1 MKKLFPAL
9 LAIMVFA
16 AASLNALASG
26 NSKSAGENT
35 EIDVIGKYVEGNAAT
50 LISVDISWDDMSF
63 TYNDGERT
71 WDPDKHEYITSDGSW
86 TNEKKTISVRNH
98 SNTAVR
104 AEFSF
109 TGSLDGIG
117 GSFGSKTL
125 KLETAVGKAVE
136 AAPAASTDFT
146 VSGGK
151 ISADAKLGTIT
162 VNISADTSV
171 DAEPEQNASDIVLQS
186 DGITTYN
193 QLTEALKSGGDITL
207 GSDIAISDAIAI
219 NGSATIDLNKHTLTG
234 NGNTMFTVNSGS
246 SFTLTNG
253 NIEPNGGQCVAANGA
268 KKVKFSGCKA
278 NIDSGLLCSGI
289 DSKIVLET
297 CEIRGGGT
305 LVELSSASK
314 LEFLKR
320 NIFIGKVSQESGCDI
335 KYSNAN
341 GSILGF
347 NPADYEGGGL
357 DIETEK
363 NADGTWTVGTT

>member
-9 LAIMVFA
+9 LAIMVLA
-16 AASLNALASG
+16 AASLTAFASG
-26 NSKSAGENT
+26 NSKNAGENT

-109 TGSLDGIG
+109 TSSLDGIG

-193 QLTEALKSGGDITL
+193 QLAEALKNGGDITL

-234 NGNTMFTVNSGS
+234 NGATMFTVNNG

-268 KKVKFSGCKA
+268 EKVKFSGCKA
-278 NIDSGLLCSGI
+278 NIGSGLLCSGI
-289 DSKIVLET
+289 DSTIVLET

-305 LVELSSASK
+305 LVELSSAST

-320 NIFIGKVSQESGCDI
+320 NIFIGKVSQEYGCDI
-335 KYSNAN
+335 KFSNAS
-341 GSILGF
+341 GSIFGF
-347 NPADYEGGGL
+347 NPSSYADDL
-357 DIETEK
+357 DIEE
-363 NADGTWTVGTT
+363 NADGTWTVGPT